1 MQKQEKERLVNELID
16 QLRDTS
22 LLVLS
27 NFQGINVQEMN
38 RLRRLVQK
46 SQGHFRVVKNT
57 LIKRALG
64 DSGFLGLDSLLSGP
78 TAIFYTDQQDPSVL
92 SKTILAFLKERPEL
106 SVKGLA
112 LEKTALKSETLKDL
126 SELPSKEQLLSH
138 LVGVLTGL
146 PTRFLQSLNCI
157 PQKLV
162 ITIAALEKVKA

>member
-1 MQKQEKERLVNELID
+1 MQKQEKERLVNELTD

-46 SQGHFRVVKNT
+46 SNGYFRVVKNT
-57 LIKRALG
+57 LIKRALSK
-64 DSGFLGLDSLLSGP
+64 SGFLGLDPLLSGP

-92 SKTILAFLKERPEL
+92 SKTILAFLKERPEF

-112 LEKTALKSETLKDL
+112 FEKAALKSEMLKDL
-126 SELPSKEQLLSH
+126 SELPSREQLLSQ
-138 LVGVLTGL
+138 LVGVLNSL
-146 PTRFLQSLNCI
+146 PTRFLQSINCI

-162 ITIAALEKVKA
+162 LSIAALEKVKA

>member
-1 MQKQEKERLVNELID
+1 MQKQEKERLVNRLTE
-16 QLRDTS
+16 QLQGIS

-46 SQGHFRVVKNT
+46 NQGHFHVVKNT
-57 LIKRALG
+57 LIKRALNN
-64 DSGFLGLDSLLSGP
+64 SGFEGLDSLLNGP
-78 TAIFYTDQQDPSVL
+78 TAIFYTNKQDPSAL

-112 LEKTALKSETLKDL
+112 LEKVALNAEMLKEL

-138 LVGVLTGL
+138 LVGVLTTL
-146 PTRFLQSLNCI
+146 QARFLQCLNYG
-157 PQKLV
+157 PQKLLLSF
-162 ITIAALEKVKA
+162 AALEKVKA